1 MCGIAGYVGTRP
13 PDEER
18 IAATLRLMERRGP
31 DAQRFLRVRIGDRSG
46 VLLHSR
52 LSIIDLDPRSHQP
65 MTIDGRTIV
74 FNGEIYNYVELR
86 KRLEERGVTFRTTS
100 DTEVLLQSYLA
111 HGEACVNDFEGMWAF
126 AIHDAWSQTVFLS
139 RDRFGEKPLYLLETT
154 DGITFGSEI
163 KFLAALS
170 GQSLGVN
177 TQHLLRYLVNGY
189 KSLHKGSDTF
199 FLGVREV
206 PYATNVIVRADGT
219 VRSYRY
225 WSPPVAPQDMTFADV
240 VEGFRTRLIESM
252 RIRLRADVPLAFCL
266 SGGVDSASLVSIAA
280 KEFGYHVATFSVI
293 DRDERYN
300 EEENIRATVD
310 DVHCQH
316 TAIPFPQPGFFERL
330 EQLIRYHD
338 APVATISYFVHSY
351 LSEAIARAGYRV
363 AISGTG
369 ADELVTG
376 YYDHFLL
383 HLYEM
388 RHHSE
393 YANARSAFAAHVVP
407 MVRNPLLQNPNLYTA
422 NPNFRDHV
430 YDERDRFAQ
439 YLTVDFREQ
448 FTEHTFC
455 ASLLRNRM
463 LNELFHEVIPV
474 ILHED
479 DLNSMYYSIENRS
492 PYLDS
497 RLCDFAY
504 SIPSEHLIRDG
515 YGKYGLR
522 EAMRGTLNERVRL
535 DRRKKGFNASL
546 TSLVDLR
553 DRTVR
558 ERILGPGSIFD
569 YVDRH
574 AVAELL
580 DAQPLPNST
589 SKFLFN
595 VINARMFLEEH
606 VREYAAAAGRG
617 DH

>member
-1 MCGIAGYVGTRP
+1 MCGIAGYIGNAP
-13 PDEER
+13 PDAAR
-18 IAATLRLMERRGP
+18 VTATLALMRRRGP
-31 DAQRFLRVRIGDRSG
+31 DAQRAELFRIGDQFG

-65 MTIDGRTIV
+65 MTIDGCTIV

-86 KRLEERGVTFRTTS
+86 KQLEARGVAFRTTS

-126 AIHDAWSQTVFLS
+126 AIHDARTQTVFLS
-139 RDRFGEKPLYLLETT
+139 RDRFGEKPLYLMEMP
-154 DGITFGSEI
+154 DGVYFGSEI
-163 KFLAALS
+163 KFLRALS
-170 GQSLGVN
+170 GRSISIN
-177 TQHLLRYLVNGY
+177 ERHLLRYLVNGY
-189 KSLHKGSDTF
+189 KSLYKGSDTF

-225 WSPPVAPQDMTFADV
+225 WSPRVESQDMTLAEA
-240 VEGFRTRLIESM
+240 VEGFRVRLMESM
-252 RIRLRADVPLAFCL
+252 RLRLRADVPLAFCL

-280 KEFGYHVATFSVI
+280 KQFGYDVATFSVI

-310 DVHCQH
+310 DVRCAH
-316 TAIPFPQPGFFERL
+316 TAVAFPQPGFFERL

-376 YYDHFLL
+376 YYDHFPL

-393 YANARSAFAAHVVP
+393 CANARSAFAAHVVP
-407 MVRNPLLQNPNLYTA
+407 MVRNPFLKNPDLYTA

-455 ASLLRNRM
+455 DSLLRNRM

-479 DLNSMYYSIENRS
+479 DLNSMYYSVENRS
-492 PYLDS
+492 PYLDT
-497 RLCDFAY
+497 RLCEFAY
-504 SIPSEHLIRDG
+504 RIPAEHLIRDG
-515 YGKYGLR
+515 YGKYVLR
-522 EAMRGTLNERVRL
+522 EAMHGTLNDRVRV

-546 TSLVDLR
+546 ASLIDLR
-553 DRTVR
+553 DTEVR
-558 ERILGPGSIFD
+558 ERILGPGTIFD
-569 YVDRH
+569 YVDRR
-574 AVAELL
+574 AVVDLL
-580 DAQPLPNST
+580 DASLLPNST
-589 SKFLFN
+589 SKFLFS
-595 VINARMFLEEH
+595 VINARMFLEQH
-606 VREYAAAAGRG
+606 A
-617 DH
+617 